1 MRRPALSVVVPT
13 YNRREILS
21 QTLPKVLNKEGV
33 RGDYEVVVVVD
44 GSTDGTLESLT
55 RLGCDPALRVVSQR
69 NRGLSAARNC
79 GAAEAEGGVVLFLD
93 DDMMASPGLVA
104 AHLSE
109 HADGEERVVFGALPL
124 APGARR
130 SFLKQGV
137 EEWGCDLA
145 SRLSA
150 PGYRFRFDDCHFGN
164 ASVGRELLLK
174 AGGFD
179 EAFVKFGN
187 EDYDLGW
194 RLLEMGVEMRFAR
207 AAVAEQIYDK
217 TFRRWLEDVYFVGRA
232 DVALA
237 EKHPALC
244 AQLRLSRGERHPLKR
259 LARWSGRLPADPL
272 GPAWFL
278 AGAILGGFE
287 KAGARNGLLRR
298 AQSLMGERQYW
309 RGVRDARRQTAPGVR
324 VEAEPGRVA

>member
-1 MRRPALSVVVPT
+1 MSRPGLTVVVPT

-21 QTLPKVLNKEGV
+21 QTLPTVLSQEGA

-44 GSTDGTLESLT
+44 GSTDGTLESLA
-55 RLGCDPALRVVSQR
+55 RLGTAPVLRVVSQR
-69 NRGLSAARNC
+69 NRGLSAARNR
-79 GAAEAEGGVVLFLD
+79 GAAEARGDLVLFLD
-93 DDMMASPGLVA
+93 DDMMASPALVA
-104 AHLSE
+104 EHLRE
-109 HADGEERVVFGALPL
+109 HADGKERVVFGALAL

-130 SFLKQGV
+130 SFLKLGV
-137 EEWGCDLA
+137 EEWGRDLA

-150 PGYRFRFDDCHFGN
+150 PGYHFRFDDCYFGN
-164 ASVGRELLLK
+164 ASVRREVLRR

-194 RLLEMGVEMRFAR
+194 RLLAMGVEMRFAR
-207 AAVAEQIYDK
+207 AAVADQIYDK
-217 TFRRWLEDVYFVGRA
+217 TFRRWLQDVYFVGRA

-244 AQLRLSRGERHPLKR
+244 AQLRLSRGERHPFKR
-259 LARWSGRLPADPL
+259 LARWSGRSPVDPL
-272 GPAWFL
+272 TPVWFL
-278 AGAILGGFE
+278 AGAILAGFE
-287 KAGARNGLLRR
+287 RAGARSGLLRR

-309 RGVRDARRQTAPGVR
+309 RGVRDARRQAAPGVG
-324 VEAEPGRVA
+324 VEVESGRAA